1 MSSPITAD
9 VSSLEDA
16 APSNTMLAWLA
27 AILFPLM
34 ALTIVFL
41 VGIPKYVTPPFV
53 CRGVSKI
60 NGLKECIDGRGQSLL
75 YPRGII
81 AHHSVIKRF
90 TASGLA
96 APRLPCS
103 SKDQQRH
110 EVKHHEPCSRLVG
123 YARLEHDMTLVDWKG
138 HSRSMYMMGG

>member
-9 VSSLEDA
+9 VSSPEDA

-34 ALTIVFL
+34 ALTIMFL
-41 VGIPKYVTPPFV
+41 S
-53 CRGVSKI
+53 VSMGEA
-60 NGLKECIDGRGQSLL
+60 NLFCILG
-75 YPRGII
+75 GII
-81 AHHSVIKRF
+81 AYHSVIKRF

-123 YARLEHDMTLVDWKG
+123 YASLKHDMCNLFV
-138 HSRSMYMMGG
+138 

>member
-34 ALTIVFL
+34 ALTIMFL
-41 VGIPKYVTPPFV
+41 VGIPKLMVLKS
-53 CRGVSKI
+53 VSMGEA
-60 NGLKECIDGRGQSLL
+60 NLFCILG
-75 YPRGII
+75 GII
-81 AHHSVIKRF
+81 AYHSVIKSF
-90 TASGLA
+90 TVSGLA

-103 SKDQQRH
+103 SKDQQSH

-138 HSRSMYMMGG
+138 HSPSMYMMGR

>member
-34 ALTIVFL
+34 ALTIMFL
-41 VGIPKYVTPPFV
+41 S
-53 CRGVSKI
+53 VSMGEA
-60 NGLKECIDGRGQSLL
+60 NLFCILG
-75 YPRGII
+75 GII
-81 AHHSVIKRF
+81 AYHSVIKRF
-90 TASGLA
+90 TVSGLA

-103 SKDQQRH
+103 SKDHQSH
-110 EVKHHEPCSRLVG
+110 EVKHHEPCSCLVG

-138 HSRSMYMMGG
+138 HSPSMYMMGR

>member
-34 ALTIVFL
+34 ALTIMFL
-41 VGIPKYVTPPFV
+41 VGIPKLM
-53 CRGVSKI
+53 VSKSVSMGEA
-60 NGLKECIDGRGQSLL
+60 NLFCILG
-75 YPRGII
+75 GII
-81 AHHSVIKRF
+81 AYHSVIKRF
-90 TASGLA
+90 TVSGLA

-103 SKDQQRH
+103 SKNQQSH

-138 HSRSMYMMGG
+138 HSPSMYMMGR

>member
-1 MSSPITAD
+1 MSSHITAD

-34 ALTIVFL
+34 ALTIMFL
-41 VGIPKYVTPPFV
+41 S
-53 CRGVSKI
+53 VSMGEA
-60 NGLKECIDGRGQSLL
+60 NLFCILG
-75 YPRGII
+75 GII
-81 AHHSVIKRF
+81 AYHSVIKRF
-90 TASGLA
+90 TVSGLA

-103 SKDQQRH
+103 SKNQQSH

-138 HSRSMYMMGG
+138 HSPSMYMMGR

>member
-1 MSSPITAD
+1 MSSHITAD

-34 ALTIVFL
+34 ALTIITSRL
-41 VGIPKYVTPPFV
+41 LSSAEESQ
-53 CRGVSKI
+53 RLMVSKSVSMGEA
-60 NGLKECIDGRGQSLL
+60 NLFCILG
-75 YPRGII
+75 GII
-81 AHHSVIKRF
+81 AYHSVIKRF
-90 TASGLA
+90 TVSGLA

-103 SKDQQRH
+103 SKNQQSH

-138 HSRSMYMMGG
+138 HSPSMYMMGR